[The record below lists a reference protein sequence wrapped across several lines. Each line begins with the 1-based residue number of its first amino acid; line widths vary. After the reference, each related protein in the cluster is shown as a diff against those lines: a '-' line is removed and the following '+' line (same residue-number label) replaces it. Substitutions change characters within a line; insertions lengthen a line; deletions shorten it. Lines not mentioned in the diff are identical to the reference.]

1 MEQPPAEPADR
12 KPRKRTP
19 KAAFTPAEPTETAP
33 TPAPRARSAKAA
45 PAVLFQPPAAETTGG
60 RRAGA
65 RADDGRG
72 TGDGAGPPDVPAAR
86 TPAPGDSAG
95 AGDDADA
102 ADDAGAAT
110 RPARKT
116 AAKRTPAK
124 TAGTTARAAAKK
136 ATPARKATAAK
147 KAVPA
152 KETGAAEKAAVAKKA
167 VPTKTAR
174 RKTAPAEADQPTDR
188 QQPATREPVEQ
199 QPTGQ
204 QVTPVLAASTEVA
217 DQPVPAPVEMTG
229 RVPAATVRRTGKKA
243 EPATNRV
250 VDHPGFAPELLA
262 LAAVRRRGP
271 AAARWAERLRTEYPA
286 ATPDGLARLATRR
299 FVRLA
304 GAGGAVSAAAGLLA
318 PLAELA
324 AVAWTQTDLVLHV
337 AAAYGHDPEHPDRA
351 VELLVLTQVH
361 PDEAFARAAVD
372 AALGARP
379 DGELPARRAAEAAW
393 RLATPLAAQAGGW
406 LALRLAARLLPGAA
420 LLAAT
425 AGDSA
430 AAQRLA
436 ARAVA
441 RYRVAE
447 G

>member
-19 KAAFTPAEPTETAP
+19 KAAFTPAEPTETAAA
-33 TPAPRARSAKAA
+33 PAPRARSAKAAA
-45 PAVLFQPPAAETTGG
+45 PAVLFQPPAAETAGG

-65 RADDGRG
+65 RADDGRD
-72 TGDGAGPPDVPAAR
+72 TRDGAGPPDVPAAR

-95 AGDDADA
+95 AGDDANA

-110 RPARKT
+110 RPARRT

-124 TAGTTARAAAKK
+124 TASTTARAAAKK
-136 ATPARKATAAK
+136 ATPAKKTTAAK
-147 KAVPA
+147 KAAATERATPA
-152 KETGAAEKAAVAKKA
+152 
-167 VPTKTAR
+167 KTAR
-174 RKTAPAEADQPTDR
+174 RRAAPAEDGADQLTDR
-188 QQPATREPVEQ
+188 QQPATGGPVEQ

-204 QVTPVLAASTEVA
+204 QVTPEPAASTEVG

-229 RVPAATVRRTGKKA
+229 RVPAATVRRTGKEA

-271 AAARWAERLRTEYPA
+271 VAARWAERLRTEYPA

-372 AALGARP
+372 AARGARP

-441 RYRVAE
+441 RYRTVE

>member
-19 KAAFTPAEPTETAP
+19 KAAFTPAEPTGTAAA
-33 TPAPRARSAKAA
+33 PAPRARRAKAAA
-45 PAVLFQPPAAETTGG
+45 PAVLFQPPAAGTTSG
-60 RRAGA
+60 RRADA
-65 RADDGRG
+65 RADDSRD
-72 TGDGAGPPDVPAAR
+72 TGDGAGSPDVPAAR
-86 TPAPGDSAG
+86 TPASNEG
-95 AGDDADA
+95 AGDGAGTDA
-102 ADDAGAAT
+102 AK

-116 AAKRTPAK
+116 AARRTPAK
-124 TAGTTARAAAKK
+124 TATTAAAKK
-136 ATPARKATAAK
+136 ASPAKKTAAKKTTAAK
-147 KAVPA
+147 KAAATEKATPA
-152 KETGAAEKAAVAKKA
+152 KTPRRKAA
-167 VPTKTAR
+167 
-174 RKTAPAEADQPTDR
+174 PADADQPTDR
-188 QQPATREPVEQ
+188 QQPAPREPVEQ

-204 QVTPVLAASTEVA
+204 HVSPEPAASTEVTDPRITDRA
-217 DQPVPAPVEMTG
+217 GDPAPVEMTG
-229 RVPAATVRRTGKKA
+229 RAPEATVRRTGEGA
-243 EPATNRV
+243 GPATSRL

-262 LAAVRRRGP
+262 LAAVRRQGP
-271 AAARWAERLRTEYPA
+271 AAAAWAERLRAEYPT

-324 AVAWTQTDLVLHV
+324 AVAWTQTDLVLHL
-337 AAAYGHDPEHPDRA
+337 AAAYGHDPAHPDRA

-361 PDEAFARAAVD
+361 PDETFARAALD

-379 DGELPARRAAEAAW
+379 DGRVPARRAAEAAW
-393 RLATPLAAQAGGW
+393 RLATPLVAQAGGW

-441 RYRVAE
+441 RYRVGAA
-447 G
+447 